1 MRGIGGDTGG
11 RWSFSFAALFSRIVM
26 LGAERNWR
34 RAGSLF
40 GSKPSKLPPAAY
52 QAGRQTDRQR
62 ERDRRTDSSSHA
74 LKYAKLGTHKN

>member
-52 QAGRQTDRQR
+52 QAGRQTDRQTER
-62 ERDRRTDSSSHA
+62 ETEGQTVH
-74 LKYAKLGTHKN
+74 HMH

>member
-62 ERDRRTDSSSHA
+62 EREIEGQTVH
-74 LKYAKLGTHKN
+74 HMH